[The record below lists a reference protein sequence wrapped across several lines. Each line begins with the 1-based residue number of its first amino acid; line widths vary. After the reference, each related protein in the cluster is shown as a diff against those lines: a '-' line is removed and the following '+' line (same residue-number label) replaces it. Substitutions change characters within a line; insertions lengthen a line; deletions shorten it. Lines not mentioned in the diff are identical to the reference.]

1 MPDYPQRNRRRNIV
15 LALVLAAV
23 AVGFY
28 VAFFIVMGS
37 G

>member
-1 MPDYPQRNRRRNIV
+1 MPNEPKRKNVITA
-15 LALVLAAV
+15 LALLAV

-37 G
+37 K